1 MALAISIRG
10 ASGNTTD
17 SPFLGGETMLIMRF
31 NLKDIKDY
39 EVMNRCSILE
49 MLSDISVYNLI
60 EIVRLGNANCD
71 AMEAGA
77 ILDKYL
83 ETHTLADAYT
93 EIRDSLMGRRYIK
106 EEYSTEV
113 EASNF
118 KSLTDLYQKLG
129 VDLRTYADLGYSEFW
144 GMSVDD
150 MFLEFN
156 IMNDK
161 VTADKQ
167 DKINDLHLQ
176 ALMIGQAVWGK
187 LSAEAPKLNNQR
199 FEEETEGEF
208 AGMDPDTIKSLL
220 NLKAFQKI
228 HNQEVKD
235 NG

>member
-1 MALAISIRG
+1 
-10 ASGNTTD
+10 
-17 SPFLGGETMLIMRF
+17 MLINRF
-31 NLKDIKDY
+31 YIKDIKEY
-39 EVMNRCSILE
+39 ELDNRCSILD
-49 MLSDISVYNLI
+49 MFVDISIYNIL
-60 EIVRLGNANCD
+60 EIIRLGNKGCSEE
-71 AMEAGA
+71 EAGA

-167 DKINDLHLQ
+167 DKINDMYLQ
-176 ALMIGQAVWGK
+176 AQWIGQAVWGK